1 MEVIAMRILIIAFV
15 TVVAL
20 AGCGS
25 NGSTSAPTAGIPSID
40 AGSPAATPSPPDW
53 TVPLMQ
59 TPYSPKI
66 DPALFTDKITNKYFP
81 LVPGTVMVYEGKRDG
96 VPLRIELTVTNE
108 TKDIFG
114 VRTIVVRDIVT
125 GALEERTSDWY
136 AQDASGNVW
145 YFGEDTKEYT
155 NGVVS
160 STAGSWEAGVD
171 GALPGIIM
179 QANPFRGQAYRQEYR
194 PTVAEDVA
202 LIKQLGA
209 SAEVPAG
216 HYSDVLVTN
225 DRDLLDLNKDED
237 KYLALGVGLV
247 KLGGLV
253 NGHREDVWLVSI
265 LAPK

>member
-1 MEVIAMRILIIAFV
+1 MHKPIIFAFV
-15 TVVAL
+15 TAVAL

-25 NGSTSAPTAGIPSID
+25 TSSTSAPTGETGPIGNS
-40 AGSPAATPSPPDW
+40 SPAAAPSPPDW
-53 TVPLMQ
+53 TVSLIQ
-59 TPYSPKI
+59 NRYAPKV
-66 DPALFTDKITNKYFP
+66 DPAQFTDKITNTYFP

-114 VRTIVVRDIVT
+114 VKAVVVRDIVT

-136 AQDASGNVW
+136 AQDAAGNVW

-179 QANPFRGQAYRQEYR
+179 QADPVQGAAYRQEYR

-216 HYSDVLVTN
+216 RYSDVLVTN

-237 KYLALGVGLV
+237 KYFAPGVGLV

-253 NGHREDVWLVSI
+253 NGHREDVWLISI

>member
-1 MEVIAMRILIIAFV
+1 MRLVLPDLRAAAIALV
-15 TVVAL
+15 SVAL
-20 AGCGS
+20 AACGGGGGGG
-25 NGSTSAPTAGIPSID
+25 GSVPAPNVVIPFAVSSFSGVAID
-40 AGSPAATPSPPDW
+40 NPFL
-53 TVPLMQ
+53 PL
-59 TPYSPKI
+59 T
-66 DPALFTDKITNKYFP
+66 
-81 LVPGTVMVYEGKRDG
+81 PGTTYVYEGDTEDG
-96 VPLRIELTVTNE
+96 FEHIEVAVTTN
-108 TKDIFG
+108 TKTILG
-114 VRTIVVRDIVT
+114 VVCVEVRDQAFLDGELVEDT
-125 GALEERTSDWY
+125 LDWF
-136 AQDASGNVW
+136 AQDDDGNVW

-160 STAGSWEAGVD
+160 SIAGSWEAGVD

-179 QANPFRGQAYRQEYR
+179 QARPVQGDAYRQEYR

-202 LIKQLGA
+202 LIKQLGT

-216 HYSDVLVTN
+216 RYSDVLVTN

-237 KYLALGVGLV
+237 KYFAPGVGLV